1 MSKAPS
7 PRLAGAR
14 RLEISLEPDPHSKDP
29 SFTPLSFLRSS
40 EQQDQQQN
48 DDDQGEN
55 ASADV
60 HVRSFPFR

>member
-1 MSKAPS
+1 MNEHFV
-7 PRLAGAR
+7 LAQG
-14 RLEISLEPDPHSKDP
+14 
-29 SFTPLSFLRSS
+29 S

-60 HVRSFPFR
+60 HVRPFPFR